1 MLTTQP
7 STNTGLIAFFDVLG
21 YRSLLLNND
30 VRYCA
35 SIIQNVL
42 LRMPEQVRKAMEA
55 RAREF
60 DPQWY
65 EQIEKCLARPVVFL
79 DSIVWAYT
87 FNPQLKGG
95 IEIQWLYFILL
106 CCLFQR
112 RMFDEG
118 MPIRGAIS
126 FGEYFI
132 AENCFAGTP
141 IVEAHDLS
149 EQLQL
154 VGGAITLKAEQVRP
168 KGPVGGID
176 AFSGV
181 LVKYPTPLKS
191 AEKLQTHALLNWA
204 FPGGRFLNP
213 FGDRIRF
220 RVIEAFTKHQK
231 PIPSSAQAKVTNTE
245 AFLHYCKNAC
255 DRWNR
260 ENPGTV

>member
-7 STNTGLIAFFDVLG
+7 TTNTGLIAFFDVLG

-35 SIIQNVL
+35 SIIQKVL
-42 LRMPEQVRKAMEA
+42 LRVPEQVRKAMEA
-55 RAREF
+55 RARESV
-60 DPQWY
+60 PQWY
-65 EQIEKCLARPVVFL
+65 EEMAKCLARPVIFS
-79 DSIVWAYT
+79 DSIVWACT
-87 FNPQLKGG
+87 FNTQLNGG
-95 IEIQWLYFILL
+95 AAIQWFYFILL

-112 RMFDEG
+112 SMFDEG

-141 IVEAHDLS
+141 ILEAHDLS

-154 VGGAITLKAEQVRP
+154 VGCAITRKAEQVRP
-168 KGPVGGID
+168 KGPIGEID

-181 LVKYPTPLKS
+181 LVEYSPPLKRT
-191 AEKLQTHALLNWA
+191 AKLQTHTLLNWA
-204 FPGGRFLNP
+204 FPGGSFLNP
-213 FGDRIRF
+213 FGGSIRF

-231 PIPSSAQAKVTNTE
+231 QITSSVQAKVTNTE
-245 AFLHYCKNAC
+245 VFLHHCKNAC

-260 ENPGTV
+260 KHPGPL